1 MPRRNRVAVLLMLP
15 IAVFL
20 WFVGWSLYWAGLR
33 KKRVHAKPTRSP
45 DASELTFTVLVPEK
59 EIET

>member
-1 MPRRNRVAVLLMLP
+1 MLP

-20 WFVGWSLYWAGLR
+20 WFVGWSLYWTGLR
-33 KKRVHAKPTRSP
+33 KKRAHAKPTKIP
-45 DASELTFTVLVPEK
+45 DASELTFRVLVPEK

>member
-1 MPRRNRVAVLLMLP
+1 MRRRNRLAVLLMLP

-20 WFVGWSLYWAGLR
+20 WFVGWSLYWSGLR
-33 KKRVHAKPTRSP
+33 KKRVHAKPARIP

>member
-1 MPRRNRVAVLLMLP
+1 MPRRNRLTVLLMLP

-20 WFVGWSLYWAGLR
+20 WFVGWSLYWTGLR
-33 KKRVHAKPTRSP
+33 KKQVHAKPTRTP
-45 DASELTFTVLVPEK
+45 DASELTFRVLVPEK

>member
-1 MPRRNRVAVLLMLP
+1 MLP

-33 KKRVHAKPTRSP
+33 KKQVHPKPTRTP
-45 DASELTFTVLVPEK
+45 DASELTFRVLVPEK